1 VIRRVIKIKMTFYNS
16 GECESSGMG
25 RVADDDGADSMPRFR
40 RERGGYGMK
49 YCRKMKRR

>member
-25 RVADDDGADSMPRFR
+25 RVADDDGADSMLRFR
-40 RERGGYGMK
+40 RERGGDEMK
-49 YCRKMKRR
+49 CCRKMKRR